1 MTEKDEIVDTAQF
14 AAELKAL
21 AKRVVERKVKTKPLT
36 KQEIIASDDVWNAI
50 KEMRDVHGMT
60 MIDIAEVFKAKGGIW
75 SNSDG
80 KNMGQLIRNA
90 EKLRGGETE
99 TKKAR
104 KPRGATR
111 RTSAAGSEA
120 STRTSSAPTS
130 ESSGEAT
137 PPASKSE
144 GAAEGKSKPN
154 TADAKSKENAAS
166 DQKAEAPVNP
176 AYIDRKR
183 L

>member
-21 AKRVVERKVKTKPLT
+21 AKNVVESKVKTKPLT

-50 KEMRDVHGMT
+50 KEMREVHGMT

-75 SNSDG
+75 ANSDG

-104 KPRGATR
+104 KPRAATR
-111 RTSAAGSEA
+111 RSSAA
-120 STRTSSAPTS
+120 SSAPTS
-130 ESSGEAT
+130 EASGATT

-144 GAAEGKSKPN
+144 GAAAAGGKSKPD
-154 TADAKSKENAAS
+154 TADAKSKPNTAS

>member
-21 AKRVVERKVKTKPLT
+21 AKNVVESKVKTKPLT

-50 KEMRDVHGMT
+50 KEMREVHGMT

-75 SNSDG
+75 ANSDG

-99 TKKAR
+99 SKKAR

-111 RTSAAGSEA
+111 RSSAAI
-120 STRTSSAPTS
+120 SAPTS
-130 ESSGEAT
+130 EASGAT
-137 PPASKSE
+137 IPPALKSE
-144 GAAEGKSKPN
+144 GAAEGKSKHD
-154 TADAKSKENAAS
+154 TSDAKP
-166 DQKAEAPVNP
+166 DQNPGAGSGSAGTAPKKKVSLSALDREA
-176 AYIDRKR
+176 
-183 L
+183 